1 MVWCVLVRR
10 ALYALNLTS
19 LWSVLV
25 ANAIV
30 VGLLLAGTTILG
42 TETVSCRLG
51 GRAAVGEGVGFSNDT
66 VDFDAT

>member
-1 MVWCVLVRR
+1 MWCVVVRW

-19 LWSVLV
+19 IWSVLV

-42 TETVSCRLG
+42 TETV
-51 GRAAVGEGVGFSNDT
+51 
-66 VDFDAT
+66 